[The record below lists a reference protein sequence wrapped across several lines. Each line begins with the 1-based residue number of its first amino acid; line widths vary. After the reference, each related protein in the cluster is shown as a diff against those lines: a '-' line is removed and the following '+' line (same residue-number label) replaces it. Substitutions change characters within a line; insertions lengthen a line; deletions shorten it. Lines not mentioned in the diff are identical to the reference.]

1 MSMTHFP
8 ELTEK
13 VHAPRALHI
22 RFPLGRTFGQPGR
35 GDLQKRILQDMLEAA
50 QQAEPEILRRLDYKW
65 RRD

>member
-35 GDLQKRILQDMLEAA
+35 EDLQKRILTDMLGTARLT
-50 QQAEPEILRRLDYKW
+50 EPEILRRLDYKW